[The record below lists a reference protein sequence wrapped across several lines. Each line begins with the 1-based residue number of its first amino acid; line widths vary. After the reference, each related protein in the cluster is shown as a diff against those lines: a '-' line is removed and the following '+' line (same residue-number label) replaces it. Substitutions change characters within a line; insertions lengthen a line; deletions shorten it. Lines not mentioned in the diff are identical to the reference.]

1 MADKTTKII
10 EIEVELEGGEKVTKQ
25 FEQLSDGT
33 LKAVDSA
40 KKLDAT
46 FDDVYNGMAPLTT
59 RMGEAEDRLYE
70 LALAGDTTSQEYQQL
85 LEKVGEYRRTQ
96 IQTDLVVDAAA
107 TTFTQSLG
115 GALVGVTSGFAA
127 LQGAI
132 GLFRTESE
140 ELNAAL
146 LKVQSSLALA
156 QGVAGVQDAIPAFT
170 KFSKVIKA
178 KVVGAFST
186 LKKAIITT
194 GIGALV
200 VTLALVADAFDLFA
214 DKVDEAAEAQKR
226 LAKENERLSESFS
239 RRQKFLTDLNDSFAK
254 QRKFEIE
261 QLKAQGAS
269 REEIYDK
276 EVFAKKRQLENLIE
290 LEQEADAEFKRISK
304 ISGDEDFKQYDAA
317 LENASRFTKLRIEKE
332 RELKLFE
339 INSLKERQQA
349 YKDYADKR
357 REIARQIEDLEIEIM
372 DDAMKKELRQNQ
384 VKFDRLIEDTKKNTE
399 INAKERKRL
408 IELFLFQQ
416 QEAENEIRN
425 RFRREELD
433 AEKANGIEKLNI
445 VDATAK
451 EEVKSTFNM
460 YAAMGKI
467 SSDYYKKEKELRE
480 KNLQFALNSA
490 TEGLDVISSFAQQS
504 ADKFAD
510 LNQQVLANEDL
521 TDKQKQKMLDKNNKR
536 AKKAFNVQKAASIA
550 AALVTTYQS
559 ATQAY
564 ASQFLPLPDPSSPV
578 RGGIAAGLAV
588 AAGLANVANISK
600 QKFEGAS
607 LGSTQSASTDVGGGA
622 PSFNVVGDSGVNQ
635 LAQLQQQP
643 TQAFV
648 VSGEVT
654 TAQALDRNRVQNAT
668 L

>member
-25 FEQLSDGT
+25 FQQLSDGT

-40 KKLDAT
+40 QKLDAT

-156 QGVAGVQDAIPAFT
+156 QGVAGVQDAIPAFQ
-170 KFSKVIKA
+170 KFSKVIIT
-178 KVVGAFST
+178 KVVSAFST
-186 LKKAIITT
+186 LKSAIITT

-349 YKDYADKR
+349 YQDYADKR

-372 DDAMKKELRQNQ
+372 EDAMKKELRQNQ

-433 AEKANGIEKLNI
+433 AEKANGIEKLDI

-451 EEVKSTFNM
+451 EEIKSTFNM

-622 PSFNVVGDSGVNQ
+622 PQ
-635 LAQLQQQP
+635 L
-643 TQAFV
+643 
-648 VSGEVT
+648 
-654 TAQALDRNRVQNAT
+654 
-668 L
+668 

>member
-1 MADKTTKII
+1 MSTTRTITLDVDTKSAVKSVQDLERELGNLAGETMELTQINQEFKQELLELEMQFDKIPKTALSARKQIGGQIDNLKNAIKENNLALEGFKIKKQQKTKII
-10 EIEVELEGGEKVTKQ
+10 KDLKDVEK
-25 FEQLSDGT
+25 S
-33 LKAVDSA
+33 
-40 KKLDAT
+40 
-46 FDDVYNGMAPLTT
+46 
-59 RMGEAEDRLYE
+59 
-70 LALAGDTTSQEYQQL
+70 
-85 LEKVGEYRRTQ
+85 
-96 IQTDLVVDAAA
+96 A
-107 TTFTQSLG
+107 TTVGQKIGT
-115 GALVGVTSGFAA
+115 ALTASTSGFAA
-127 LQGAI
+127 VQGVM
-132 GLFRTESE
+132 GLVGGESE
-140 ELNAAL
+140 QLEKAL
-146 LKVQSSLALA
+146 LKVQSALA
-156 QGVAGVQDAIPAFT
+156 IQQGVQGIREAIPAFT
-170 KFSKVIKA
+170 MFGKVILT
-178 KVVGAFST
+178 KVVAAFST
-186 LKKAIITT
+186 LKSAIITT

-226 LAKENERLSESFS
+226 LAEENDRLSESFS

-276 EVFAKKRQLENLIE
+276 EVFDKKRQLENLIE

-304 ISGDEDFKQYDAA
+304 ISGDEDFKQYDEA

-349 YKDYADKR
+349 YQDYADKR

-372 DDAMKKELRQNQ
+372 DDAMNKELRQNQ
-384 VKFDRLIEDTKKNTE
+384 VKFDRLIEDTKRNTE

-433 AEKANGIEKLNI
+433 AEKNQIESLQGVVEQGNQLALDSLRKQANKEIEISKKKNEKL
-445 VDATAK
+445 
-451 EEVKSTFNM
+451 EELE
-460 YAAMGKI
+460 AL
-467 SSDYYKKEKELRE
+467 SSDRKRDLAVGAATDTFTTIANLAELFAGESKK
-480 KNLQFALNSA
+480 
-490 TEGLDVISSFAQQS
+490 QQ
-504 ADKFAD
+504 
-510 LNQQVLANEDL
+510 
-521 TDKQKQKMLDKNNKR
+521 
-536 AKKAFNVQKAASIA
+536 KKAFKVQKAANIAQATVDTFSSAIA
-550 AALVTTYQS
+550 AYKS
-559 ATQAY
+559 QA
-564 ASQFLPLPDPSSPV
+564 SIPV
-578 RGGIAAGLAV
+578 VGPVLGGIAAAAAV
-588 AAGLANVANISK
+588 SAGLLNIKKIS
-600 QKFEGAS
+600 QQRFDS
-607 LGSTQSASTDVGGGA
+607 GGGTDGGGADFAPSGGGAQA

>member
-1 MADKTTKII
+1 MIKKVLELITKTKGVDEAAKEFDGLGKAADKAADGV
-10 EIEVELEGGEKVTKQ
+10 EEVNKSFDKGATFAERYGKELE
-25 FEQLSDGT
+25 
-33 LKAVDSA
+33 
-40 KKLDAT
+40 
-46 FDDVYNGMAPLTT
+46 PLTT

-70 LALAGDTTSQEYQQL
+70 LALAGDTTSKEYQEL
-85 LEKVGEYRRTQ
+85 LTKVGQYRKVQ
-96 IQTDLVVDAAA
+96 IQTDLAVDSAA
-107 TTFTQSLG
+107 TTLGQKLG
-115 GALVGVTSGFAA
+115 GALTGATSGFAA
-127 LQGAI
+127 VQGVM
-132 GLFRTESE
+132 GLVGGESE
-140 ELNAAL
+140 QLEKAL
-146 LKVQSSLALA
+146 LKVQSALA
-156 QGVAGVQDAIPAFT
+156 IQQGVQGIREAIPAFT
-170 KFSKVIKA
+170 MFGKVILT
-178 KVVGAFST
+178 KVVAAFST
-186 LKKAIITT
+186 LKSAIITT

-226 LAKENERLSESFS
+226 LAEENDRLSESFS

-276 EVFAKKRQLENLIE
+276 EVFDKKRQLENLIE

-304 ISGDEDFKQYDAA
+304 ISGDEDFKQYDEA

-349 YKDYADKR
+349 YQDYADKR

-372 DDAMKKELRQNQ
+372 DDAMNKELRQNQ
-384 VKFDRLIEDTKKNTE
+384 VKFDRLIEDTKRNTE

-433 AEKANGIEKLNI
+433 AEKNQIESLQGVVEQGNQLALDSLRKQANKEIEISKKKNEKL
-445 VDATAK
+445 
-451 EEVKSTFNM
+451 EELE
-460 YAAMGKI
+460 AL
-467 SSDYYKKEKELRE
+467 SSDRKRDLAVGAATDTFTTIANLAELFAGESKK
-480 KNLQFALNSA
+480 
-490 TEGLDVISSFAQQS
+490 QQ
-504 ADKFAD
+504 
-510 LNQQVLANEDL
+510 
-521 TDKQKQKMLDKNNKR
+521 
-536 AKKAFNVQKAASIA
+536 KKAFKVQKAANIAQATVDTFSSAIA
-550 AALVTTYQS
+550 AYKS
-559 ATQAY
+559 QA
-564 ASQFLPLPDPSSPV
+564 SIPV
-578 RGGIAAGLAV
+578 VGPVLGGIAAAAAV
-588 AAGLANVANISK
+588 SAGLLNIKKIS
-600 QKFEGAS
+600 QQRFDS
-607 LGSTQSASTDVGGGA
+607 GGGTDGGGADFAPSGGGAQA

>member
-70 LALAGDTTSQEYQQL
+70 LALAGDTTSREYQQL
-85 LEKVGEYRRTQ
+85 LEKVGQYRQVQ
-96 IQTDLVVDAAA
+96 IETDLAVDQAAKTMSQKLGVALTGAASGFTAA
-107 TTFTQSLG
+107 TGL
-115 GALVGVTSGFAA
+115 
-127 LQGAI
+127 I
-132 GLFRTESE
+132 GLMGTESQ
-140 ELNAAL
+140 ELEKLL
-146 LKVQSSLALA
+146 LKVNAAMAFQQGIEGIREYTKSVGLASKVTKVWNAILALNP
-156 QGVAGVQDAIPAFT
+156 I
-170 KFSKVIKA
+170 
-178 KVVGAFST
+178 T
-186 LKKAIITT
+186 LLIASITT
-194 GIGALV
+194 AVGLIASFIVGIDGIVQGFKNLTDWIGLSSFAEM
-200 VTLALVADAFDLFA
+200 DAAKERKKNF
-214 DKVDEAAEAQKR
+214 KEAQKQR
-226 LAKENERLSESFS
+226 EAERLE
-239 RRQKFLTDLNDSFAK
+239 
-254 QRKFEIE
+254 
-261 QLKAQGAS
+261 
-269 REEIYDK
+269 
-276 EVFAKKRQLENLIE
+276 LIE
-290 LEQEADAEFKRISK
+290 LQKQRDIYNQRLLDYDNAEIERLEVLGKNTFEKRKALLLEQKLQAEQNNKFTEAIRI
-304 ISGDEDFKQYDAA
+304 Q
-317 LENASRFTKLRIEKE
+317 TKLIALEKE
-332 RELKLFE
+332 RNQKAIDFA
-339 INSLKERQQA
+339 N
-349 YKDYADKR
+349 KR
-357 REIARQIEDLEIEIM
+357 LQIARQIEDLEIEIM
-372 DDAMKKELRQNQ
+372 EDAMKKELRQNQ

-425 RFRREELD
+425 KFRREELD

-467 SSDYYKKEKELRE
+467 SSEYYKKEKELRE

-521 TDKQKQKMLDKNNKR
+521 TDKQKQKMLDKNNKK
-536 AKKAFNVQKAASIA
+536 AKKAFEVQKAASIA
-550 AALVTTYQS
+550 AALITTYQS
-559 ATQAY
+559 AISAY
-564 ASQFLPLPDPSSPV
+564 QSQFVPIPDPSSPV

-622 PSFNVVGDSGVNQ
+622 PTFNVVGDSGVNQ
-635 LAQLQQQP
+635 LA
-643 TQAFV
+643 
-648 VSGEVT
+648 
-654 TAQALDRNRVQNAT
+654 
-668 L
+668 

>member
-85 LEKVGEYRRTQ
+85 LEKVGQYRQVQ
-96 IQTDLVVDAAA
+96 IETDLAVDQAAKTMSQKLGAALTGAASGFTAA
-107 TTFTQSLG
+107 T
-115 GALVGVTSGFAA
+115 
-127 LQGAI
+127 
-132 GLFRTESE
+132 GLITLMGSESE
-140 ELNAAL
+140 ELNQTL
-146 LKVQSSLALA
+146 LKVNAAMALQQGIEGIREYTKSVGLASKITKVFNLILKGNPLTLIVTTLIA
-156 QGVAGVQDAIPAFT
+156 VIGYFAVFTDAIGVAIQALKDFGDWIGLTNFAEE
-170 KFSKVIKA
+170 KLEEDRKKRHEEEIK
-178 KVVGAFST
+178 
-186 LKKAIITT
+186 
-194 GIGALV
+194 
-200 VTLALVADAFDLFA
+200 
-214 DKVDEAAEAQKR
+214 
-226 LAKENERLSESFS
+226 
-239 RRQKFLTDLNDSFAK
+239 RQEEEAK
-254 QRKFEIE
+254 Q
-261 QLKAQGAS
+261 
-269 REEIYDK
+269 
-276 EVFAKKRQLENLIE
+276 
-290 LEQEADAEFKRISK
+290 
-304 ISGDEDFKQYDAA
+304 
-317 LENASRFTKLRIEKE
+317 
-332 RELKLFE
+332 
-339 INSLKERQQA
+339 LKERLARLKTFQESQEAILEAQGKKQLARDRKRARLKEEANQA
-349 YKDYADKR
+349 LRDGEIAVFNQIQAALIQIDNQEKQIYKDRVKR
-357 REIARQIEDLEIEIM
+357 RLDAARQIEDLEIEIM
-372 DDAMKKELRQNQ
+372 EDAMKKELRQNQ

-425 RFRREELD
+425 KFRREELD

-490 TEGLDVISSFAQQS
+490 TEGLDVISNFAQQS

>member
-40 KKLDAT
+40 KKLNDTLDDTAKANDEVNKSFDKGST
-46 FDDVYNGMAPLTT
+46 FAERYGEELQPLTT

-70 LALAGDTTSQEYQQL
+70 LALAGDTTSREYQQL
-85 LEKVGEYRRTQ
+85 LEKVGQYRQVQ
-96 IQTDLVVDAAA
+96 IETDLAVDQAAKTMSQKLGAALTGAASGFTAA
-107 TTFTQSLG
+107 TGL
-115 GALVGVTSGFAA
+115 
-127 LQGAI
+127 I
-132 GLFRTESE
+132 GLMGTESQ
-140 ELNAAL
+140 ELEKLL
-146 LKVQSSLALA
+146 LKVNAAMAFQQGVEGIREYTKSVGLASKVTKVWNAILALNP
-156 QGVAGVQDAIPAFT
+156 I
-170 KFSKVIKA
+170 
-178 KVVGAFST
+178 T
-186 LKKAIITT
+186 LLIASITT
-194 GIGALV
+194 AVGLIASFIVGIDGIVQGFKNLTDWIGLSSFAEM
-200 VTLALVADAFDLFA
+200 DAAKERRKNF
-214 DKVDEAAEAQKR
+214 KEAQKQR
-226 LAKENERLSESFS
+226 EAERLE
-239 RRQKFLTDLNDSFAK
+239 
-254 QRKFEIE
+254 
-261 QLKAQGAS
+261 
-269 REEIYDK
+269 
-276 EVFAKKRQLENLIE
+276 LIE
-290 LEQEADAEFKRISK
+290 LQKQRDIYNQRLLDYDNAEIERLEVLGKNTFEKRKALLLEQKLQAEQNNKFTEAIRI
-304 ISGDEDFKQYDAA
+304 Q
-317 LENASRFTKLRIEKE
+317 TKLIALEKE
-332 RELKLFE
+332 RNQKAIDFA
-339 INSLKERQQA
+339 N
-349 YKDYADKR
+349 KR
-357 REIARQIEDLEIEIM
+357 LQIARQIEDLEIEIM
-372 DDAMKKELRQNQ
+372 EDAMKKELRQNQ

-425 RFRREELD
+425 KFRREELD

-490 TEGLDVISSFAQQS
+490 TEGLDVISNFAQQS